1 MSLRRRRYQRWEKQP
16 PAVAGIDWANALTR
30 GLIFA
35 YQPQSLGRDAVQ
47 GITASAVGANTP
59 LTAGPEGVTANWAG
73 ASSLAFPTQN
83 ALLSPSLFTILAY
96 ARGNATQASY
106 ATLLAKPYGNAL
118 APTFGMCANY
128 GGAGINNIKL
138 MIRSAGSLYSVGHV
152 FSPGTTT
159 PFIAVGTYDQVNLR
173 LYQNGAQVA
182 SAAETVALQQG
193 SGIIVSGYS
202 SASVTGPWNGDI
214 YLTAIWNRPLSAG
227 EVFAVSRNP
236 WQLFAP
242 VGRRRAYSIPASG
255 GASLAASASDAT
267 SAAGALTTA
276 IQMAASATDATS
288 ATGVLTTAIQL
299 AAAAT
304 DITTAAGQL
313 STQIQLA
320 ANAADATSA
329 SGLLTTQIALD
340 AAASDATSATGA
352 LTTAIQLAAA
362 ALDTTSASGAL
373 VGSGGAALA
382 ANASDTTSASA
393 VLTTA
398 IQLGAPAA
406 DVTQATGALLTQILL
421 GAHALDAVTAAANLS
436 TQIALKGDGLDTTLA
451 SGILSTSI
459 QLSAA
464 AQDLSSATGSLQT
477 AIQLAAA
484 ALDTITATAT
494 LGILA
499 VLFADPD
506 YTVVLRSRPF
516 TATLPK
522 RAFTVRLASRSFTV
536 H

>member
-106 ATLLAKPYGNAL
+106 ATLLAKPYSNAL
-118 APTFGMCANY
+118 PPTFGMCANY
-128 GGAGINNIKL
+128 GGSGINNIKL
-138 MIRSAGSLYSVGHV
+138 MIRNAGTLYSVGYA
-152 FSPGTTT
+152 FSPGIAT
-159 PFIAVGTYDQVNLR
+159 PFVAVGTYDKANLR

-182 SAAETVALQQG
+182 SAAETVTIQQG
-193 SGIIVSGYS
+193 SGIIISGYS

-242 VGRRRAYSIPASG
+242 VGRRRAYSIPASA
-255 GASLAASASDAT
+255 GAALAGSASDVTTAAGALTTAIQLAASASDAT
-267 SAAGALTTA
+267 SASGALTTS
-276 IQMAASATDATS
+276 IQMLAAASDATS
-288 ATGVLTTAIQL
+288 ASGVLTTAIQL

-304 DITTAAGQL
+304 DITTASGQL

-320 ANAADATSA
+320 ANATDATTASA
-329 SGLLTTQIALD
+329 LLTTQIALD
-340 AAASDATSATGA
+340 AAASDVTTATGA

-398 IQLGAPAA
+398 IQLGAAAA
-406 DVTQATGALLTQILL
+406 DVTHATGSLLTQILL
-421 GAHALDAVTAAANLS
+421 AAQASDTTAAA
-436 TQIALKGDGLDTTLA
+436 
-451 SGILSTSI
+451 GILSTSI

-477 AIQLAAA
+477 AIQLAAS
-484 ALDTITATAT
+484 ALDTTTAAAT